1 MAVIIA
7 DWNIRNYNRA
17 KNTDICPVRMKA
29 VKRSYS
35 HELVD
40 AYLKKT
46 GYGSVLEDFQDRL
59 WIAEYE
65 KGEFVSS
72 PLQTERLFQIVVQGS
87 LSIYCIRDDGS
98 VHSIASGQKNYL
110 IGEMEIFSR
119 QASNVYAEANEDLAC
134 LAMAIEENRT
144 ALLENAGFLCMICE
158 SLTAKMES
166 LTTIDAV
173 PADLNQRILTYM
185 KYRCSH
191 NEIRGLERAAFHL
204 NCSSRQLQRILNRYE
219 EDGIVVKIGKGA
231 YRLIEDVSDS

>member
-1 MAVIIA
+1 MEQ
-7 DWNIRNYNRA
+7 
-17 KNTDICPVRMKA
+17 KNTDICPVGMNA
-29 VKRSYS
+29 VKRSYNQT
-35 HELVD
+35 LVD
-40 AYLKKT
+40 AYLRKT
-46 GYGSVLEDFQDRL
+46 GYDSVMGDFHDRL

-65 KGEFVSS
+65 KGEFVST
-72 PLQTERLFQIVVQGS
+72 PLQTERLFQIVVNGS

-98 VHSIASGQKNYL
+98 VHSIASGQADYL

-119 QASNVYAEANEDLAC
+119 QASNVYAEANEDLIC
-134 LAMAIEENRT
+134 LAMAIEENR
-144 ALLENAGFLCMICE
+144 AELLNNAAFLRMICG

-166 LTTIDAV
+166 LTTIEAV

-219 EDGIVVKIGKGA
+219 AEGIVSKIGKGA
-231 YRLIEDVSDS
+231 YKLIVSSDDNHH